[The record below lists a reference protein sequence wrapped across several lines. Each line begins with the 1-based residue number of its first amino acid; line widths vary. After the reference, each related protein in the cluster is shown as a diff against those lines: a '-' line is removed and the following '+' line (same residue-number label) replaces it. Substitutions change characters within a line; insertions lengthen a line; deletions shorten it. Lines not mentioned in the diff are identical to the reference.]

1 MIKQSVAHQALE
13 LIAKIYAADE
23 KLKSLTAEER
33 LDQRKTKVKP
43 LVEAFFTWVRDKLSS
58 SYGLPK
64 GKTME
69 GLNYC
74 LKHEEYL
81 KVFLDDGNVPIDN
94 SASER
99 AIRPFCIG
107 KKNWMFINSV
117 KGAHASALAYSI
129 AESAKANN
137 LRPYMY
143 YKYLLTELP
152 ERMDEKGNIDPS
164 TLDDLMPW
172 AESLPEECYKRR

>member
-1 MIKQSVAHQALE
+1 MSKQ
-13 LIAKIYAADE
+13 YNPE
-23 KLKSLTAEER
+23 KLNQLSESDK
-33 LDQRKTKVKP
+33 DQIILAMQDQIQTLNQRQVKVKP
-43 LVEAFFTWVRDKLSS
+43 LVETFFTWVRDKLSS
-58 SYGLPK
+58 SMSLPK
-64 GKTME
+64 GKAME

-74 LKHEEYL
+74 LNHETYL
-81 KVFLDDGNVPIDN
+81 KVFLGDGNVPIDN

-107 KKNWMFINSV
+107 KKNWVLINSI

-143 YKYLLTELP
+143 FKHLLTELP
-152 ERMDEKGNIDPS
+152 NRMDEKGNIDTS

-172 AESLPEECYKRR
+172 AESLPAECYKRR